1 MGSLIWIGI
10 AFVLAAAEV
19 ASLAFVFIMFAGG
32 ALIAALAAAVGLAVW
47 AQVIAFAIVS
57 ALLLTLVRKS
67 ALARW
72 APKGPAR
79 VGVAADI
86 GRIGVV
92 VETVTEYD
100 GRIKL
105 PGDAIWSARL
115 APTETE
121 SSAPGEP
128 VQVVRI
134 EGATAIVVRPR
145 SQVTESP
152 S

>member
-1 MGSLIWIGI
+1 MGWLIWIGI
-10 AFVLAAAEV
+10 ALVLAAAEV
-19 ASLAFVFIMFAGG
+19 ASLSPRLHHAGRRRRHRG
-32 ALIAALAAAVGLAVW
+32 AGCGRRPAAVGPGAGVRAWSSAAAAGLRPQVGADPLG
-47 AQVIAFAIVS
+47 AQGRAS
-57 ALLLTLVRKS
+57 
-67 ALARW
+67 
-72 APKGPAR
+72 

-115 APTETE
+115 APSDDPP
-121 SSAPGEP
+121 SSPGEP

-134 EGATAIVVRPR
+134 EGATAIVARPR
-145 SQVTESP
+145 QEP
-152 S
+152 SS